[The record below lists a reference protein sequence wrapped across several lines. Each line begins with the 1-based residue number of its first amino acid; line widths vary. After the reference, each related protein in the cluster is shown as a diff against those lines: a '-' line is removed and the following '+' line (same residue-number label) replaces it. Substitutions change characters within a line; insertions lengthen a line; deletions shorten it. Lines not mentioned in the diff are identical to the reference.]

1 MKADSMIRAIIRA
14 EMQDRKIN
22 VKTLSTLC
30 GVGATTMYKKLNEP
44 ETMTIADIRQLSKVL
59 KIPINTITENI

>member
-1 MKADSMIRAIIRA
+1 
-14 EMQDRKIN
+14 
-22 VKTLSTLC
+22 
-30 GVGATTMYKKLNEP
+30 MYKKLNEP